1 MHRIDSE
8 GNKEGQFYDG
18 DPSGTDIENA
28 TVLNAPWLN
37 SVQEEICNVITAD
50 GSKLNKGDHAQLIE
64 TIRRY
69 LNPAIKAVNDL
80 VKKLKYDDEIQLLKE
95 I

>member
-1 MHRIDSE
+1 MHRIDTD
-8 GNKEGQFYDG
+8 GNKDGKFYDG

-28 TVLNAPWLN
+28 TVLNALWLN

-50 GSKLNKGDHAQLIE
+50 GSKLNKKDQTQLIE

-69 LNPAIKAVNDL
+69 LNPAVRVVNEL

>member
-1 MHRIDSE
+1 MHRIDTE
-8 GNKEGQFYDG
+8 GNKNGKFFDG

-28 TVLNAPWLN
+28 TVINAPWLN
-37 SVQEEICNVITAD
+37 AVQEEICNVITAD
-50 GSKLNKGDHAQLIE
+50 GSNLKKEDQTQLIE

-69 LNPAIKAVNDL
+69 LNPAIRTLNTIIE
-80 VKKLKYDDEIQLLKE
+80 KLYKDEIETLQE

>member
-1 MHRIDSE
+1 MHRIDTE

-28 TVLNAPWLN
+28 TVINAPWLN

-50 GSKLNKGDHAQLIE
+50 GTKLSKESQNQLME
-64 TIRRY
+64 AIRRY
-69 LNPAIKAVNDL
+69 LNPAIKAVNAL
-80 VKKLKYDDEIQLLKE
+80 IVAGRYEEEIEKPKE